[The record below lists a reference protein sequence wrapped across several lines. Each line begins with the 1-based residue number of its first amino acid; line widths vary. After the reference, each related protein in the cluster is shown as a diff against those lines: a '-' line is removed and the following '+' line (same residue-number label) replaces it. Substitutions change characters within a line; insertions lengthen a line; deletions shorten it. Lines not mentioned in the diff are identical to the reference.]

1 MNAWKIYV
9 TGTILFL
16 VIGITLTFPGDKG
29 YFLKWLTEHR
39 NPFLDYYF
47 YYITRLGE
55 EYGFVVIG
63 LILWLRSWRKML
75 VIPLLGAI
83 VILVSYLLKNLF
95 SEERPLLY
103 LRRIGWDG
111 PMAVLDYQLLSG
123 HASFPSGHSLA
134 AWALFTLIAAMI
146 RKPWVSL
153 ACLFLAISVSL
164 SRVYLLAHFLRDV
177 LGGAAI
183 GFALG
188 ATIYFLYDKWMNK
201 NKLEET
207 FPTQEQLD

>member
-16 VIGITLTFPGDKG
+16 VIGIALTFPGDKG
-29 YFLKWLTEHR
+29 YFLKWLTEYR
-39 NPFLDYYF
+39 NPFLDHYF

-75 VIPLLGAI
+75 VIPLLGGI
-83 VILVSYLLKNLF
+83 VMLVSYLLKNLF

-153 ACLFLAISVSL
+153 ICLFLAISVSL
-164 SRVYLLAHFLRDV
+164 SRVYLMAHFLRDV
-177 LGGAAI
+177 IGGAAI

-188 ATIYFLYDKWMNK
+188 AAIYFLYDKWMNK
-201 NKLEET
+201 NQLEQT
-207 FPTQEQLD
+207 FPAQEPLK